1 MKSREHFLGVSTQ
14 KLLSSCLHLK
24 LPPSLA
30 MCDFRAVLAFG
41 GMRTAGLKGSRA
53 AEAWYR
59 VTQRNQGCCWQ
70 RRSLSCSGDFRVLE
84 MPGLVKP
91 PRTEAAVG
99 WSWPDPMC
107 VLWMVEP
114 ERQSYSNPLE
124 PEEWVLD
131 AGLWATGVDWVLNTG
146 P

>member
-53 AEAWYR
+53 AEAWYC
-59 VTQRNQGCCWQ
+59 VTQRNQGCCRQ
-70 RRSLSCSGDFRVLE
+70 RRSLTCSGDFRVLE

-91 PRTEAAVG
+91 PRTEADVG

-107 VLWMVEP
+107 VLWMAELFKPFGARRVSP
-114 ERQSYSNPLE
+114 GRWTLSCRS
-124 PEEWVLD
+124 
-131 AGLWATGVDWVLNTG
+131 
-146 P
+146 